1 MRHERQKMNSVVA
14 LTLREVRMV
23 RLARLC
29 AVLLVLTCIPAAAEQ
44 NGVLRIGVLN
54 DMSSV
59 YADFQGPGS
68 VIAAQLAVEDFA
80 KQSKRKVEVLSADHQ
95 NKPDVGSAIARRW
108 FDTEGVDMIV
118 DLPNSAVALAVA
130 GIAREKN
137 KVVIGSGAGT
147 ALLTG
152 ASCSPNT
159 VHWTYDTWA
168 MGHGLAR
175 GVLQQGGKT
184 WFFITADYAFG
195 HDLEKQ
201 ATEEI
206 VAGGG
211 KVLGAVRHPIAN
223 NDFSSFLLQAQASG
237 AEVIAFAN
245 AGGDTV
251 NSIKQ
256 AAEYKLGEKQKIVA
270 LIFDLQ
276 SVPALGLA
284 TAQGLT
290 ALNAFYWDVDDAT
303 RAWAKRFQDRH
314 GKKMMP
320 NHMHAGRVFRDAAL
334 PERRRQS
341 RLAWRRRGRG
351 GGHESRGDG
360 RSPVRP
366 RQDTRG
372 WAQAASDA
380 SAASQDA
387 GRVQRRVGRLQ
398 DRRHHRGGQGLP
410 APQGR
415 RLSAHQIRARDQ
427 GLARGRLLRRTVMP
441 SVEVRGHVREV
452 RLGAFDVTVERR
464 RDGVLLVHPQGE
476 LGPYPAKV
484 SAWLEH
490 WARVTP
496 DSVFLAQREAD
507 GAWRTLTYASVLG
520 AVRRIGAALLAR
532 NLSAERPVAILSGN
546 DIEHALVGLAA
557 MYVGVAYAPISPAY
571 SLMSADFGKLRAI
584 IGLLTPG
591 LVFVNDGTA
600 FARAVSAAVAGDV
613 EVVVARNPVPT
624 RSCTQFSALSAEP
637 IPSR

>member
-14 LTLREVRMV
+14 LTAREVRMV

-290 ALNAFYWDVDDAT
+290 GT
-303 RAWAKRFQDRH
+303 Q
-314 GKKMMP
+314 
-320 NHMHAGRVFRDAAL
+320 
-334 PERRRQS
+334 
-341 RLAWRRRGRG
+341 
-351 GGHESRGDG
+351 
-360 RSPVRP
+360 
-366 RQDTRG
+366 
-372 WAQAASDA
+372 
-380 SAASQDA
+380 
-387 GRVQRRVGRLQ
+387 
-398 DRRHHRGGQGLP
+398 
-410 APQGR
+410 
-415 RLSAHQIRARDQ
+415 
-427 GLARGRLLRRTVMP
+427 RLL
-441 SVEVRGHVREV
+441 
-452 RLGAFDVTVERR
+452 LGC
-464 RDGVLLVHPQGE
+464 G
-476 LGPYPAKV
+476 
-484 SAWLEH
+484 
-490 WARVTP
+490 
-496 DSVFLAQREAD
+496 
-507 GAWRTLTYASVLG
+507 
-520 AVRRIGAALLAR
+520 
-532 NLSAERPVAILSGN
+532 
-546 DIEHALVGLAA
+546 
-557 MYVGVAYAPISPAY
+557 
-571 SLMSADFGKLRAI
+571 
-584 IGLLTPG
+584 
-591 LVFVNDGTA
+591 
-600 FARAVSAAVAGDV
+600 
-613 EVVVARNPVPT
+613 
-624 RSCTQFSALSAEP
+624 
-637 IPSR
+637 